1 MTALW
6 NVSSN
11 LTYNK
16 NKTYM
21 CLEPRVRKKNIKK
34 KPSSKDKKTNIA
46 NQIKNIHHENKCIY
60 NLRISNQD
68 ITWCVYFSHKLI
80 V

>member
-34 KPSSKDKKTNIA
+34 RNHLQKTKKQILQIKLRTYTMKTNVFI
-46 NQIKNIHHENKCIY
+46 IY
-60 NLRISNQD
+60 GFPTKI
-68 ITWCVYFSHKLI
+68 
-80 V
+80 